1 MDTTMQI
8 LACVYTRISRD
19 QTGERAGVERQLE
32 DCTALAERLN
42 LTVVEHFDDN
52 DISAFSGKH
61 RPGYEAML
69 TGMKRGEFNAIVCY
83 HPDRLYRSLKDLER
97 LIDTADATGVQIRSV
112 NGGDFDLSNATGKMV
127 ARILGSVSRQESEH
141 KAERQRRANQQRRTQ
156 GKWVAVGRVP
166 FGYAKEGEPKHYTLV
181 PSEPAASMVRQAAAE
196 VLAGRSLRSLCIEWN
211 GRGIS
216 TPRGNPWTNI
226 ALTRILTNPVY
237 ANMVVDYPQGRAG
250 ESRVIGSGTWEPL
263 IDRETHEGL
272 VAFLG
277 DPARNPGSRFVRKHM
292 GSGVYRCGL
301 CGEKLYISGHR
312 GYLMYRCRAMHLSR
326 RGDSLDQYIE
336 SLVVSILSETGI
348 RARLIDAPGVDLDEL
363 RTRRAALTARADE
376 LARMFSAGQIDGSQ
390 LGSGTAGL
398 RTQIAEVDQV
408 LAAMAAKS
416 PALALLDGDPDELV
430 NRWEACPPDIK
441 GKIVAELMTVT
452 VLPAPR
458 PLGRKGFDP
467 EFIDITPKR

>member
-277 DPARNPGSRFVRKHM
+277 DPARNPGSRFVRKHI
-292 GSGVYRCGL
+292 GFGRLSVWSVRREAVYLG
-301 CGEKLYISGHR
+301 
-312 GYLMYRCRAMHLSR
+312 ASR
-326 RGDSLDQYIE
+326 LPH
-336 SLVVSILSETGI
+336 VPMPC
-348 RARLIDAPGVDLDEL
+348 DAPVAA
-363 RTRRAALTARADE
+363 RR
-376 LARMFSAGQIDGSQ
+376 LARSSTSSRWWCRSSVRPASAPGS
-390 LGSGTAGL
+390 SM
-398 RTQIAEVDQV
+398 R
-408 LAAMAAKS
+408 
-416 PALALLDGDPDELV
+416 PASTSTSCGP
-430 NRWEACPPDIK
+430 
-441 GKIVAELMTVT
+441 GG
-452 VLPAPR
+452 PR
-458 PLGRKGFDP
+458 
-467 EFIDITPKR
+467 